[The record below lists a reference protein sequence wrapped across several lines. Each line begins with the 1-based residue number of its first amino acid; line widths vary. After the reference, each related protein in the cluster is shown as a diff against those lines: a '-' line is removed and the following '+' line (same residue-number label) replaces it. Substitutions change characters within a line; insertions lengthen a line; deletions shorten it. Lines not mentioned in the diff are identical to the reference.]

1 MKKTIMIISIATAV
15 VFTACNSKPSDP
27 QSSPKALAEAIFN
40 AAKTGSYETLP
51 ALIADDADGDSKR
64 IAQTAS
70 DTVIAQQF
78 QQYFSKG
85 KVNGEPVING
95 DKASVNILFGP
106 DGTKE
111 ETFEMIKK
119 EGKWYL
125 QSF

>member
-1 MKKTIMIISIATAV
+1 MTLSIAACF
-15 VFTACNSKPSDP
+15 VFMACNNKPMDP
-27 QSSPKALAEAIFN
+27 QSNPKALAEAIFN
-40 AAKTGSYETLP
+40 AAKNGNYDALP

-64 IAQTAS
+64 IAQAVS
-70 DTVIAQQF
+70 DTATAKQF

-95 DKASVNILFGP
+95 DKASVSILFGQ
-106 DGTKE
+106 DGAKE

-119 EGKWYL
+119 NGKWYL